1 MENITY
7 SYYIVLHKTLY
18 STLYGKYQPKSPTI
32 YSILSTHYDILNQS
46 MNFTLGHVLCHVN
59 PYYGLISAPGM
70 QPTRT

>member
-1 MENITY
+1 MENIN
-7 SYYIVLHKTLY
+7 
-18 STLYGKYQPKSPTI
+18 QKSPTI

-59 PYYGLISAPGM
+59 PYYGQLSAPGM